1 MLLCIYV
8 QVTRTGGGR
17 MEGIGLLAQ
26 GDQSENANE
35 TRREKKNVGHTEAS
49 YLLIV
54 RIKQTLTLKT
64 TSAIWSSFS

>member
-26 GDQSENANE
+26 GDQSGNANE
-35 TRREKKNVGHTEAS
+35 TRLKEIRF
-49 YLLIV
+49 L
-54 RIKQTLTLKT
+54 LTLKPH
-64 TSAIWSSFS
+64 IFSY